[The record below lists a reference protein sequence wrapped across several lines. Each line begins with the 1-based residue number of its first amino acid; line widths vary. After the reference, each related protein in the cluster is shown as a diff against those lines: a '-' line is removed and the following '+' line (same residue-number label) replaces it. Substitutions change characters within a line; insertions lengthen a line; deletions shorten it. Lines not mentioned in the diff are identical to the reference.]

1 MATVTIPFEEMGRRA
16 VEAVE
21 RIVLQGEPAAA
32 MTPGPYLFLDAALVD
47 RHNVQGFL

>member
-21 RIVLQGEPAAA
+21 RIVLNREPATA
-32 MTPGPYLFLDAALVD
+32 MTSGPYLFMDAQLVD
-47 RHNVQGFL
+47 QHNVARFL